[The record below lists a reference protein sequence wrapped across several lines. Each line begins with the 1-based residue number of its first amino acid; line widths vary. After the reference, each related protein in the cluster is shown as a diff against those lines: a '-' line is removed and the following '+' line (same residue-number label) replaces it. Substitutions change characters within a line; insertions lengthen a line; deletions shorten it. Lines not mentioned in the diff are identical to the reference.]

1 MSLNIEQKKQ
11 TSIELH
17 ENYKIAGLTPEDIQS
32 DLGLDPNQ
40 LENILN
46 IKSISDPTA
55 VWRLRDYMEEKIT
68 EQGKTPYP
76 YSVLIENIYFPY
88 KKEKKREE

>member
-17 ENYKIAGLTPEDIQS
+17 ENYKISGLTPEDIQS

-55 VWRLRDYMEEKIT
+55 VWRLRDYMEEKIMK
-68 EQGKTPYP
+68 QGKTPYP

-88 KKEKKREE
+88 KKEKKWEE

>member
-1 MSLNIEQKKQ
+1 MSNKQIEK
-11 TSIELH
+11 
-17 ENYKIAGLTPEDIQS
+17 
-32 DLGLDPNQ
+32 
-40 LENILN
+40 
-46 IKSISDPTA
+46 
-55 VWRLRDYMEEKIT
+55 MEEKIM